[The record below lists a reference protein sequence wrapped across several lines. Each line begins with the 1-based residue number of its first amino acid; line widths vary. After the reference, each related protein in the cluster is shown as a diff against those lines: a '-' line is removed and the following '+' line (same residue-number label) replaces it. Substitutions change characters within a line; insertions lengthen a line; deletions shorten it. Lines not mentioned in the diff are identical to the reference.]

1 MSDEAGIRAF
11 LAALGRAARESAN
24 LYLVGGATAV
34 LYGWRATTID
44 IDLTLA
50 PERDELL
57 RALPELKRTL
67 GLNLEF
73 SAPHHFIPPLPG
85 WEQRSVFVGRY
96 GKLSVFHYDP
106 YAQALAKIERRHA
119 QDVSDVRRMF
129 ADGLIS
135 AGQLLELFESIE
147 SNLYRY
153 PAIDPADFRTAVE
166 EAIRE
171 AEATNGPLT

>member
-1 MSDEAGIRAF
+1 M
-11 LAALGRAARESAN
+11 
-24 LYLVGGATAV
+24 
-34 LYGWRATTID
+34 LYGWRPTTID

-57 RALPELKRTL
+57 RALPELKRSL
-67 GLNLEF
+67 GVNVELA
-73 SAPHHFIPPLPG
+73 APHHFIPPLPG
-85 WEQRSVFVGRY
+85 WEERSIFIERY

-135 AGQLLELFESIE
+135 PGKLRHLFESIE
-147 SNLYRY
+147 GEIYRY
-153 PAIDPADFRTAVE
+153 PAIDPVDFRIAVE

-171 AEATNGPLT
+171 AEARDGPGAPA